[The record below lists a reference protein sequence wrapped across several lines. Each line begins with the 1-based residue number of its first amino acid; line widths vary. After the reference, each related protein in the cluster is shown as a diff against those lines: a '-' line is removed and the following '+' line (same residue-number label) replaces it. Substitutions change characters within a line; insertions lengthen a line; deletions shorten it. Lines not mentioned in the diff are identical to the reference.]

1 MRVESRSNT
10 QNPADIQSSWV
21 LALTLNPALDR
32 VVHIPSL
39 QIGQKNIAKDVA
51 VFLAGKG
58 VNVARSLSLQNIS
71 AGTVGFIGSAEYDL
85 FRSELEKQGVA
96 SDFIPVAGITRSNYK
111 IILED
116 TGKDTEINE
125 PGFLVSIDLLA
136 MLIKKLANILPG
148 KKFLSLSGSIP
159 PGVHANIY
167 RDIIQLAREKNVPT
181 LLDSSGLPLYQAV
194 ESIPTILKIN
204 QSEFEELTGQKFLE
218 SAGMARA
225 MKALCL
231 RGIQKVVITMGNKGA
246 IICDGHTCC
255 LAEPPPVDVINPIG
269 AGDVVTAGIIAGEI
283 GGFSLEEQISWAVA
297 SATAS
302 VTNGQPGFFELEAAR
317 SIQSRVTIQLVESA

>member
-10 QNPADIQSSWV
+10 QIPPHIQSSRV
-21 LALTLNPALDR
+21 LTLTLNPALDR

-85 FRSELEKQGVA
+85 FRCELEKQGVA

-159 PGVHANIY
+159 PGVHAAIY
-167 RDIIQLAREKNVPT
+167 RDIMQLAREKNVPT
-181 LLDSSGLPLYQAV
+181 LLDTSGLPLSQAV

-204 QSEFEELTGQKFLE
+204 QSEFEELTGQRFLE

-225 MKALCL
+225 MKAFCL
-231 RGIQKVVITMGNKGA
+231 TGIQKVVITMGNKGA
-246 IICDGHTCC
+246 MICNGHTCY

-269 AGDVVTAGIIAGEI
+269 AGDVVTAAIIAGEI
-283 GGFSLEEQISWAVA
+283 GGYSLEEQISWAVA
-297 SATAS
+297 SATTS

-317 SIQSRVTIQLVESA
+317 IMQSRVTIQFVESA